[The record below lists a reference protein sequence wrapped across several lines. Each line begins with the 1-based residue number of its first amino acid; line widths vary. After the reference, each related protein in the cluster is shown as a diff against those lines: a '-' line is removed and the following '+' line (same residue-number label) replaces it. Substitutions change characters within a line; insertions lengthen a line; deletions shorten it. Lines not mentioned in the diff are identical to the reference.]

1 MKKKLLVLALCLVL
15 VFTLGACGGGNGNGG
30 SADASGSNTVVVAM
44 GSGFANLDPGVVYE
58 KYPPLVVNACY
69 ENLFKFYENDEEAKP
84 CLADTYE
91 FSEDGK
97 TLTVKLKDNVTFAS
111 GNKMTSADVLFSI
124 NRTKNL
130 QGNPSF
136 ICDTIESM
144 EAPDDLTV
152 VFHLTKADSAIL
164 SKLTYCA
171 LAILDSE
178 VVKENGGT
186 DAADASTTDKAQDY
200 LNSTS
205 AGSGMYIMTSYTPD
219 DEIVLEK
226 NPNYWGESTN
236 VDKYIIKIQPDANT
250 QMMTL
255 SSGDLDVA
263 LNLTDDTMAELEGK
277 DNLKGIN
284 AATKT
289 VGFIMM
295 NQDESI
301 GGPVADKKVQ
311 QAIRKAIDYDGV
323 HDVCGDGTIT
333 PYSIIQSG
341 FMGSKGERASDY
353 TDIEEAK
360 KLLADAGYPDG
371 FDIDLKVCD
380 LDMEGILLTD
390 LAQKVKDDLAQI
402 GINVNIVTQ
411 AWAAGYGDDY
421 RDGKLGFTVMYWGVD
436 YNDPNVQLE
445 FLPGASVGLR
455 AGWKAEMDPE
465 IAAYYDKI
473 MAATDNDERTA
484 LLEEMQEKLYE
495 DGAFIMI
502 AQAPAH
508 IAYNTRLEGVEI
520 SDPYAL
526 DLTKINIK

>member
-1 MKKKLLVLALCLVL
+1 
-15 VFTLGACGGGNGNGG
+15 
-30 SADASGSNTVVVAM
+30 
-44 GSGFANLDPGVVYE
+44 
-58 KYPPLVVNACY
+58 
-69 ENLFKFYENDEEAKP
+69 
-84 CLADTYE
+84 
-91 FSEDGK
+91 
-97 TLTVKLKDNVTFAS
+97 
-111 GNKMTSADVLFSI
+111 
-124 NRTKNL
+124 
-130 QGNPSF
+130 
-136 ICDTIESM
+136 
-144 EAPDDLTV
+144 
-152 VFHLTKADSAIL
+152 
-164 SKLTYCA
+164 
-171 LAILDSE
+171 
-178 VVKENGGT
+178 
-186 DAADASTTDKAQDY
+186 
-200 LNSTS
+200 
-205 AGSGMYIMTSYTPD
+205 
-219 DEIVLEK
+219 
-226 NPNYWGESTN
+226 
-236 VDKYIIKIQPDANT
+236 
-250 QMMTL
+250 
-255 SSGDLDVA
+255 
-263 LNLTDDTMAELEGK
+263 
-277 DNLKGIN
+277 
-284 AATKT
+284 
-289 VGFIMM
+289 
-295 NQDESI
+295 
-301 GGPVADKKVQ
+301 
-311 QAIRKAIDYDGV
+311 
-323 HDVCGDGTIT
+323 
-333 PYSIIQSG
+333 
-341 FMGSKGERASDY
+341 MGSKGERASDY